1 MIRNKLN
8 KAECAP
14 QRHLLPSP
22 LGVQN
27 VAHSSTRVISN
38 NAIRSLERKVAAIKE
53 LNIASRELNVSQLK
67 VMAMWYKRANDS
79 PVPTT
84 RSLLLARLLETCNR
98 GDQVAPP
105 LPNARPE
112 PPPDHVVLVNTG
124 ADVVEQDEHQ

>member
-1 MIRNKLN
+1 MGPTVLKNMKQRQWEQAIK
-8 KAECAP
+8 ECDA
-14 QRHLLPSP
+14 QEKRL
-22 LGVQN
+22 Q
-27 VAHSSTRVISN
+27 AF
-38 NAIRSLERKVAAIKE
+38 RSLERKVAAIKE

-112 PPPDHVVLVNTG
+112 PLPEHVVLVNTG
-124 ADVVEQDEHQ
+124 ADVVEQAEHQ